1 MEALLINNQLLD
13 YLFSSCEP
21 LLANSY
27 FFLAHFLSPGVA
39 VLLGFGVRVKHL
51 FDVNRLVLKKK
62 EGHIT
67 A

>member
-1 MEALLINNQLLD
+1 MNLCWQIV
-13 YLFSSCEP
+13 F
-21 LLANSY
+21 
-27 FFLAHFLSPGVA
+27 FFLVAHFLSPGVA

-62 EGHIT
+62 ERHIT